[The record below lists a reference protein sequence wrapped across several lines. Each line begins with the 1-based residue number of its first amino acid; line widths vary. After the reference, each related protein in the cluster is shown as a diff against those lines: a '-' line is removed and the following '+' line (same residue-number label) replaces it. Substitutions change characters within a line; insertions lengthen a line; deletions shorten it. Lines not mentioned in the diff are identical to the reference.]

1 MTVGCWNL
9 HVGVVICVVVE
20 RRWCPGTGVGAG
32 GAVCPLKLAYGGEGG
47 IGVMGITFKVD
58 KFFNLFT
65 TFGGFK
71 SPFEF
76 RFSIGFFWL

>member
-47 IGVMGITFKVD
+47 IGVMGEVVCAHFCYLHLVV
-58 KFFNLFT
+58 
-65 TFGGFK
+65 GFHY
-71 SPFEF
+71 SWV
-76 RFSIGFFWL
+76 SDILA